1 MNSRPKWSRSPSP
14 EREDPNAIWDHAL
27 SLQDTKIWVDRQN
40 ELDFM
45 KDLFFNKLPINEIE
59 HNMDD
64 IKDYFNRVQEAI
76 FTKDPN
82 FKYDEFPRDYS
93 VIDIDGAVQRPPSQY
108 KYFSQDL
115 FKQQASDTNGSGE
128 STAIGFAHPE
138 SIEQGVEAPPSILQ
152 LESITEDSSELVSD
166 HACMEECSDSEN
178 TDFGG
183 YDSDHSGW

>member
-1 MNSRPKWSRSPSP
+1 MNSRQKWSRSPSP

-76 FTKDPN
+76 FTKDPD

-115 FKQQASDTNGSGE
+115 FKQQASDPDRSGE

-138 SIEQGVEAPPSILQ
+138 SIEQGVEAPAPLLQ

-166 HACMEECSDSEN
+166 NACMEECSDSEN